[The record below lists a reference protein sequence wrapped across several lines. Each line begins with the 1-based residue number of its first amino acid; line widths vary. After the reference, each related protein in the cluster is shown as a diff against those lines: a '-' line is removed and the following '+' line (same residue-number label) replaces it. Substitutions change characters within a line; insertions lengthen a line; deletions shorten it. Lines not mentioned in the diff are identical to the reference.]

1 MSDFKILM
9 NNENISGKTF
19 LDIGFG
25 QGLSLLN
32 ATTLGAKTVGCDI
45 NPKCKEV
52 LELNKQKYPA
62 LKDTTIPVVVGSIT
76 EKETVERIKTYNNKF
91 DIVHSWGVLHHTGK
105 MWKSIDICSDLVN
118 NNGEL
123 IISIYNKHWSSASW
137 KLIKWF
143 YNISPQFIRWF
154 MIKIFY
160 LIIMIAKFLVTMQNP
175 LKKERGMNF
184 YYDIIDWIGG
194 YPYEYATLDEI
205 TDYICKKGYVLISKK
220 KAQVPTGCNEFIF
233 RRVES

>member
-1 MSDFKILM
+1 MKKIAYDFGENWKDYSLHALKHNNIEQSMSDFKILM

-91 DIVHSWGVLHHTGK
+91 DIVHSWAVLHHIGK
-105 MWKSIDICSDLVN
+105 L
-118 NNGEL
+118 
-123 IISIYNKHWSSASW
+123 
-137 KLIKWF
+137 
-143 YNISPQFIRWF
+143 
-154 MIKIFY
+154 
-160 LIIMIAKFLVTMQNP
+160 
-175 LKKERGMNF
+175 
-184 YYDIIDWIGG
+184 
-194 YPYEYATLDEI
+194 
-205 TDYICKKGYVLISKK
+205 
-220 KAQVPTGCNEFIF
+220 
-233 RRVES
+233 